1 MCIRDRYN
9 GSNWV
14 VEDLPEFISDTVG
27 AMLNANTE
35 SGLSVTYDD
44 NDNTLD
50 LVLDNSDFSLS
61 GAVTGSV
68 TQTAKG
74 NVSISTTMNSAINS
88 LSDVNYT
95 SAPQAGQI
103 LVWDAGNS
111 YWEPANNSTTTDTT
125 SEGSNNKY
133 FTDDRVNSV
142 VQAGNGLSKTYNGG
156 STVLDGTATL
166 SVATSN
172 GVKLD
177 GNDVELDY
185 SVITDSDLS
194 GGLPSGSGK
203 SVGHLYFL
211 V

>member
-1 MCIRDRYN
+1 MCIRDR
-9 GSNWV
+9 
-14 VEDLPEFISDTVG
+14 
-27 AMLNANTE
+27 
-35 SGLSVTYDD
+35 
-44 NDNTLD
+44 
-50 LVLDNSDFSLS
+50 
-61 GAVTGSV
+61 
-68 TQTAKG
+68 
-74 NVSISTTMNSAINS
+74 
-88 LSDVNYT
+88 
-95 SAPQAGQI
+95 
-103 LVWDAGNS
+103 WDAGNS